1 MKNFVIADGPLA
13 VSDSGSTTITGFD
26 TAVLPADNSFD
37 GGLVT
42 IYGAGFQKGS
52 TVMIGDQECTDVQ
65 VLDENQLTC
74 DPPNAAVGVYD
85 VTITSPDGETT
96 TAAGAFE
103 FMDPAAYWASPIYA
117 YTDNPLIRTLTPG
130 PDVSEPSAAET
141 MAETSTSAAAD
152 TPVIP
157 VFTG

>member
-1 MKNFVIADGPLA
+1 MKNFVVADTPPS
-13 VSDSGSTTITGFD
+13 VSDNGSLTITGFD

-37 GGLVT
+37 GGFLT
-42 IYGAGFQKGS
+42 IYGAGFQAGS
-52 TVMIGDQECTDVQ
+52 TVMIGDEECADVL
-65 VLDENQLTC
+65 VIDENQLTC
-74 DPPNAAVGVYD
+74 DPPNAAMGVYD

-103 FMDPAAYWASPIYA
+103 FMDPAGFWARPISAYSVDPR
-117 YTDNPLIRTLTPG
+117 IRTLTPG